1 MGQISL
7 SHQDPKIKIAVEPHT
22 LKAKVREASPSEID
36 HHDPTNHHLGHG
48 NERCVGL
55 YPLMM
60 RHSALFS
67 NRFLFQFSRGG
78 LEKLSLTLQPELCHI
93 FRQHNFRIMTNGTN
107 GAFTFRHIFL
117 ISCKICVIDPAY
129 TRHRLEPS
137 AQHWRLSCFCR
148 HVCLMKLTLHIQL
161 YNLCIAIY
169 SKLVLET
176 VPRLCKISICWSAVQ
191 VETAI

>member
-60 RHSALFS
+60 RHSALFFES
-67 NRFLFQFSRGG
+67 
-78 LEKLSLTLQPELCHI
+78 LSLSV
-93 FRQHNFRIMTNGTN
+93 F
-107 GAFTFRHIFL
+107 
-117 ISCKICVIDPAY
+117 S
-129 TRHRLEPS
+129 
-137 AQHWRLSCFCR
+137 WRLGEIILDF
-148 HVCLMKLTLHIQL
+148 
-161 YNLCIAIY
+161 
-169 SKLVLET
+169 
-176 VPRLCKISICWSAVQ
+176 
-191 VETAI
+191 TA